1 MGQSINLSAMLI
13 DQINLNQLRVFESVY
28 RTKSMTHA
36 ARELHLTQSGVSQHV
51 KALED
56 VLELKLFDRI
66 KQKLIAT
73 PAAKELYKHT
83 AKSFEEIETILNKL
97 KKTDKELTGMVSLG
111 LPIEFGN
118 NIIIPLLS
126 EFQKKHPRVHFKIRQ
141 GFPFEMNHLLVSGEL
156 DFAFVDSFSLDKS
169 ITTQPVFD
177 EVLELCV
184 SKKQGLTQKP
194 QSDFD
199 FYEKLIYVDY
209 QEEQSVLSLWMK
221 HHTQVKSPELD
232 VRVFIMD
239 AQAISKM
246 IINGQCAGVLPAYL
260 IEKLI
265 ERGEEIQVLKGS
277 GNPLIN
283 TISLAFLE
291 EKTLSAASKAV
302 LEFLKSAIIKANQK

>member
-1 MGQSINLSAMLI
+1 MLI

-66 KQKLIAT
+66 KQKLVPT
-73 PAAKELYKHT
+73 PSAKELYKHT
-83 AKSFEEIETILNKL
+83 AKSFEDIEIILNRL

-126 EFQKKHPRVHFKIRQ
+126 DFQKKHPKVHFKIRQ
-141 GFPFEMNHLLVSGEL
+141 GFPYEMNHLLLSGDL
-156 DFAFVDSFSLDKS
+156 DFAFVDSFSLDKGIS
-169 ITTQPVFD
+169 TQPVYD

-184 SKKQGLTQKP
+184 SKQLGLPQKS
-194 QSDFD
+194 QTDFA
-199 FYEKLIYVDY
+199 FYEKLFYVDY
-209 QEEQSVLSLWMK
+209 QEDQSVLSLWMK
-221 HHTQVKSPELD
+221 HHTHVKGAELD

-239 AQAISKM
+239 AQAISRM
-246 IINGQCAGVLPAYL
+246 ILHGDGAGVLPGHL
-260 IEKLI
+260 VQKLLDS
-265 ERGEEIQVLKGS
+265 GEEIQILKGS
-277 GNPLIN
+277 AKPLIN
-283 TISLAFLE
+283 TISLAYLE
-291 EKTLSAASKAV
+291 EKTLTNSAKAV
-302 LEFLKSAIIKANQK
+302 LEFLKNSLKK